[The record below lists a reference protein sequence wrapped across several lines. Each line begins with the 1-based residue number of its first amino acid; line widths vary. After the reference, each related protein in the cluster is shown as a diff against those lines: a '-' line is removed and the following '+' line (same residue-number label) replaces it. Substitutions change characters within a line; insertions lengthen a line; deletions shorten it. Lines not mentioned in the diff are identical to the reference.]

1 MRRKRYIGHPNVKMI
16 TEPKK
21 ARYGVMLAIPFD
33 KPAKNKIKYKL
44 DELSMT
50 ANEKIDH
57 LLCSHFH

>member
-1 MRRKRYIGHPNVKMI
+1 MI

-57 LLCSHFH
+57 LLCSHFHWTARY